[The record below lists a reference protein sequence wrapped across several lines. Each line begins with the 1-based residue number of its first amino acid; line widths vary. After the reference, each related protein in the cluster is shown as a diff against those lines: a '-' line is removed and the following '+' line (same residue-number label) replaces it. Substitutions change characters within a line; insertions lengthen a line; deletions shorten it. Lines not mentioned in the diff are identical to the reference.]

1 MWSLGVI
8 VSLNILKDRELEFL
22 QGVIGS
28 TVGFFFFEIFKEAF
42 TTGIVKGIALF
53 RKRLHNIKRIQKLT
67 ECKSSILWIVSR
79 FFRKFILLP
88 D

>member
-8 VSLNILKDRELEFL
+8 VSLNILKDREMEFL

-42 TTGIVKGIALF
+42 TV
-53 RKRLHNIKRIQKLT
+53 
-67 ECKSSILWIVSR
+67 
-79 FFRKFILLP
+79 
-88 D
+88 